1 MAEEQVS
8 AVPVDT
14 GAGAAAD
21 VETTAT
27 ETDATDVAE
36 ETPAEEQDSATEQT
50 DSESTEEESP
60 EESTVTEEDLADFK
74 GSAGARIREMCK
86 KTPGL
91 KELLAKPDAKYF
103 ADQLGVLARRDAAL
117 RENNLT
123 VAELNEYRQRLPN
136 GLQDLNTIE
145 QELGELGTID
155 NAFYQGNGSELINH
169 MWSADPQA
177 TIKTLKATPQLWAR
191 LDPESYNE
199 TFSAIIASTL
209 SKDRIADV
217 ALRAY
222 NRAKQAGDQAGQD
235 DAADL
240 YNYLQSFG
248 KKAEDETPGAKRLR
262 EKEEAFNRTTQ
273 ESAKKSAETFN
284 ATFVAESAKFQRD
297 TISQNP
303 IFKKLPQGVSEAKK
317 SRMVDLIRTQIT
329 SHLQRSRA
337 FMNQITPAYNSM
349 NLQKALEI
357 QKGPQ
362 GWQPWIVNMY
372 VRKILAEETPGL
384 IEGTNAANAKKRT
397 AAARTGI
404 SNRAPA
410 RPQTPANKQDKRSKP
425 SDFTMDEIMSPDFE
439 KKHPGVLD
447 AYLANRGRG

>member
-1 MAEEQVS
+1 MAEEQVT
-8 AVPVDT
+8 ATPVET
-14 GAGAAAD
+14 GADTASAD

-27 ETDATDVAE
+27 ETDATQEVAE

-50 DSESTEEESP
+50 ESEEESP
-60 EESTVTEEDLADFK
+60 EEPALTEEELAEFR
-74 GSAGARIREMCK
+74 GSAGARLREMYK
-86 KTPGL
+86 QAPGL
-91 KELLAKPDAKYF
+91 KELVDKYPKVR
-103 ADQLGVLARRDAAL
+103 DQLGVLARRDAAL
-117 RENNLT
+117 RDQNLT
-123 VAELNEYRQRLPN
+123 VAELKEYRERLPN

-155 NAFYQGNGSELINH
+155 NAFYQGNGGELINH

-177 TIKTLKATPQLWAR
+177 TIKTLKAVPQLWAR
-191 LDPESYNE
+191 LDPDSYNE
-199 TFSAIIASTL
+199 AFSAIIASTL

-248 KKAEDETPGAKRLR
+248 KKAEDESPAAKRLR

-273 ESAKKSAETFN
+273 ESAKRSAESFN
-284 ATFVAESAKFQRD
+284 ATFIAESSKFQREA
-297 TISQNP
+297 ISQNP

-317 SRMVDLIRTQIT
+317 ARMVDLIRSQIT
-329 SHLQRSRA
+329 AHLQRSRA
-337 FMNQITPAYNSM
+337 FMNQLTPAYNSM
-349 NLQKALEI
+349 NLAKALEI

-372 VRKILAEETPGL
+372 VRKVLAEETPGL
-384 IEGTNAANAKKRT
+384 IEGTNAANAKKRQ

-410 RPQTPANKQDKRSKP
+410 KQQTPAGKQDKRSRP
-425 SDFTMDEIMSPDFE
+425 SDFTMEEIMSGKVPE
-439 KKHPGVLD
+439 HIMD
-447 AYLANRGRG
+447 AYIANRGRR